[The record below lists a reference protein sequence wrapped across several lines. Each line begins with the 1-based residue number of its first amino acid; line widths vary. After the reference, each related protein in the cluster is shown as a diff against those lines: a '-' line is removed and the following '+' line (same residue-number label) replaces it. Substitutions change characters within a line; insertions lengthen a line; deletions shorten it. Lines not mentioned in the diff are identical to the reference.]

1 MPERKILATFY
12 RQQQARF
19 EADQG
24 SAEQLMQDVGSQL
37 NTVTV
42 ASWTM
47 VAHTILSLDEAI
59 TKP

>member
-1 MPERKILATFY
+1 VPERKILTTFY
-12 RQQQARF
+12 RQQKTRF
-19 EADQG
+19 ETDQG

-47 VAHTILSLDEAI
+47 VAHTILSLDEVI